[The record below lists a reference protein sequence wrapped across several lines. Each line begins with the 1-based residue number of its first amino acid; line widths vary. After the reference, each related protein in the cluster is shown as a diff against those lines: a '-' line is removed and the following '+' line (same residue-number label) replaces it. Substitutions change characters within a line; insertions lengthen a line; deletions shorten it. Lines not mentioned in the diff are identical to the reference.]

1 MTLREYNTVQPGAL
15 LFAISPK
22 FGPRYYVVT
31 ASADGAGT
39 DRQWCPRGLRIFNIC
54 KNETYSIPSNGW
66 VARNAKI
73 VAWGPR

>member
-15 LFAISPK
+15 LFAAISPK

-31 ASADGAGT
+31 ASAGPLSSVDS
-39 DRQWCPRGLRIFNIC
+39 RLLHVFNIH
-54 KNETYSIPSNGW
+54 KNETYSIPSDGW

-73 VAWGPR
+73 VACGPR

>member
-1 MTLREYNTVQPGAL
+1 MTLREYNTVQPGTL

-31 ASADGAGT
+31 ASADPAAL
-39 DRQWCPRGLRIFNIC
+39 RMPRIFNIC

-73 VAWGPR
+73 VACGPR

>member
-31 ASADGAGT
+31 GFARHPSSTGSG
-39 DRQWCPRGLRIFNIC
+39 WLRVFNIH
-54 KNETYSIPSNGW
+54 KNESYLILSDGW

-73 VAWGPR
+73 VACGPR